1 MSTDTPR
8 SRGTP
13 PRVLVVDDDAT
24 MRLLVGEA
32 LEPEGIDVEEA
43 GDGPEALRAFRAQ
56 PFDLVLLDVR
66 MPGSDG
72 FAVCES
78 LRKEPAG
85 ADVPIVIMTGLDDV
99 DSIRR
104 AYEVGATDF
113 ITKPIP
119 WLVLSHRVR
128 YLLRAS
134 ESAAELRRSGER
146 LANAQRL
153 ARMGSWHHDFAS
165 GELEVSDE
173 LRSIAGLA
181 RLPALLTIQDFLA
194 RVHPDDVP
202 LLTAAASACRAD
214 ATPMHVDHRVV
225 LPDGTERIL
234 QTQAQLALD
243 PEGEPCG
250 FEGTAQDVTDR
261 RRVEEQIRW
270 LAYHDSL
277 TGLGNRLLFR
287 ERLDFAV
294 AEAGRSQL
302 PFGVLFLDLDHFK
315 RINDTFGHTQ
325 GDRLLQA
332 VADRLVRS
340 VRDSDLV
347 VRIESPPAISRLG
360 GDEFTVLLTE
370 VPDPGD
376 LAKVARRLLEVLHR
390 PFALGGH
397 EVVITGSIGIA
408 AWPSDG
414 ADGETLLRNADAAM
428 YHAKERGRN
437 NLQFYAASMN
447 AVALQRLILETKL
460 RNALERGELEVHY
473 QPKLAPGGRRVVGV
487 EALARWTDAE
497 LGAVAP
503 AEFIPIAEETGLI
516 TELGAFVLR
525 RSCLDRMQWTERG
538 LPAAP
543 VSVNLSVQQFRAG
556 GVVELVE
563 RTLAETGLDPRLLE
577 LEITESMLLRD
588 EKLVVAALVALRARG
603 VQVAVDDFGTGYS
616 SLGYLRTLPVDSL
629 KIDRSFVR
637 EIAASAD
644 EAALTAAI
652 VSMGHALRLRVV
664 AEGVEEASQ
673 QALLEG
679 WGCDELQGYLFARPM
694 PSAELER
701 WWRERESPTLSAA
714 PPPRGGRRPA

>member
-1 MSTDTPR
+1 MSAPADRPR
-8 SRGTP
+8 RA

-32 LEPEGIDVEEA
+32 LEPDGIEVEEA
-43 GDGPEALRAFRAQ
+43 ADGPEALARFRAQ

-78 LRKEPAG
+78 IRKEPAG
-85 ADVPIVIMTGLDDV
+85 ADVPIVIMTGLDDL

-104 AYEVGATDF
+104 AYEAGATDF

-128 YLLRAS
+128 YLLRGS
-134 ESAAELRRSGER
+134 RSAAELRRSRER

-153 ARMGSWHHDFAS
+153 ARMGSWHYDFES
-165 GELEVSDE
+165 TELEVSEE
-173 LRSIAGLA
+173 LRSIFGMPWLGDAPTLE
-181 RLPALLTIQDFLA
+181 DFLA
-194 RVHPDDVP
+194 RVHPADRP
-202 LLTAAASACRAD
+202 ALEEAADRCRAEG
-214 ATPMHVDHRVV
+214 APIHVDHRIV
-225 LPDGTERIL
+225 LPDGSERIL
-234 QTQAQLALD
+234 QTQAQLSYDAD
-243 PEGEPCG
+243 GRPAG

-287 ERLDFAV
+287 ERLDHAV
-294 AEAGRSQL
+294 AEAARTGAPL
-302 PFGVLFLDLDHFK
+302 GVLFLDLDHFK

-347 VRIESPPAISRLG
+347 ARLEGPPAISRLG
-360 GDEFTVLLTE
+360 GDEFTVLLPE
-370 VPDPGD
+370 VADPGD
-376 LAKVARRLLEVLHR
+376 LAKVARRLIEVLHR

-397 EVVITGSIGIA
+397 EVVITASVGIA

-414 ADGETLLRNADAAM
+414 SDAETLLRNADAAM

-437 NLQFYAASMN
+437 NVQFYTASMN
-447 AVALQRLILETKL
+447 AVALERLILETRL
-460 RNALERGELEVHY
+460 RSALERAGLEVHY
-473 QPKLAPGGRRVVGV
+473 QPKLAPGGRRVTGV
-487 EALARWTDAE
+487 EALARWNDAE
-497 LGAVAP
+497 LGAVPP
-503 AEFIPIAEETGLI
+503 AEFIPVAEETGLI
-516 TELGAFVLR
+516 AELGAFVLR
-525 RSCLDRMQWTERG
+525 KSCLDRVRWSERG
-538 LPAAP
+538 LPDAP
-543 VSVNLSVQQFRAG
+543 VAVNLSVQQFRAG

-588 EKLVVAALVALRARG
+588 EKVVVAALVALRERG
-603 VQVAVDDFGTGYS
+603 VRVAVDDFGTGYS

-637 EIAASAD
+637 DIGARDD
-644 EAALTAAI
+644 EAALTGAI

-664 AEGVEEASQ
+664 AEGVEEEAQ
-673 QALLEG
+673 RALLEG

-694 PSAELER
+694 PADALER
-701 WWRERESPTLSAA
+701 WWREREGSAVSGPA
-714 PPPRGGRRPA
+714 PPRGERRRA

>member
-1 MSTDTPR
+1 MSALAPR
-8 SRGTP
+8 LRGS

-32 LEPEGIDVEEA
+32 LEPEGIEVEEA
-43 GDGPEALRAFRAQ
+43 ADGPEALGRFRAE

-78 LRKEPAG
+78 IRKEPAG

-104 AYEVGATDF
+104 AYEAGATDF

-128 YLLRAS
+128 YLLRGS
-134 ESAAELRRSGER
+134 RSAAELRRSRER

-153 ARMGSWHHDFAS
+153 ARMGSWHLDFAS
-165 GELEVSDE
+165 GEIEVSDE
-173 LRSIAGLA
+173 LRSIVGLPQTPDA
-181 RLPALLTIQDFLA
+181 PTLEHFLA
-194 RVHPDDVP
+194 RVHPED
-202 LLTAAASACRAD
+202 LGGLQAAAAACQGD
-214 ATPMHVDHRVV
+214 GTPMHVDHRIV
-225 LPDGTERIL
+225 LADGSERVL
-234 QTQAQLALD
+234 QTQAQLARD
-243 PEGEPCG
+243 PDGRPSG
-250 FEGTAQDVTDR
+250 LEGTAQDVTDR

-287 ERLDFAV
+287 DRLDLAV
-294 AEAGRSQL
+294 AQAGRTQT

-315 RINDTFGHTQ
+315 RINDTFGHSQ

-340 VRDSDLV
+340 VRESDLV
-347 VRIESPPAISRLG
+347 ARLESPPAISRLG

-370 VPDPGD
+370 VEDPGG
-376 LAKVARRLLEVLHR
+376 LAKVARRLLEVLRR
-390 PFALGGH
+390 PFSLGGH

-460 RNALERGELEVHY
+460 RSALERGELEVHY
-473 QPKLAPGGRRVVGV
+473 QPKVSRCGRHVAGV
-487 EALARWTDAE
+487 EALARWHDPE

-503 AEFIPIAEETGLI
+503 TEFIPIAEETGLI
-516 TELGAFVLR
+516 GELGAFVLR
-525 RSCLDRMQWTERG
+525 RSCLDRVRWSERG
-538 LPAAP
+538 LPPAP

-563 RTLAETGLDPRLLE
+563 RALAETGLDPRLLE

-588 EKLVVAALVALRARG
+588 EKLVVAALVALRDRG
-603 VQVAVDDFGTGYS
+603 VRVAVDDFGTGYS
-616 SLGYLRTLPVDSL
+616 SLAYLRTLPVDSL

-637 EIAASAD
+637 DIAERPD

-664 AEGVEEASQ
+664 AEGVEAEPQ
-673 QALLEG
+673 RALLEG

-694 PSAELER
+694 PADALEC
-701 WWRERESPTLSAA
+701 WWREREARSLSEASP
-714 PPPRGGRRPA
+714 RRDARRST